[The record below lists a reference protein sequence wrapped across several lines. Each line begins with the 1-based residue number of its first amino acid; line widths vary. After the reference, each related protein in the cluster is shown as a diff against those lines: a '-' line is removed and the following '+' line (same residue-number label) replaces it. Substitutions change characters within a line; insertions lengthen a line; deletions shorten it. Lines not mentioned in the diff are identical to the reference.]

1 MRIWFFDLFLSFMH
15 HYSCACVYRCRSMEA
30 GRYHQLLFS
39 LSVVEQCSKSRNV
52 INREVLDD
60 SNSRARSEYNWLVV
74 DRKMMEWVR
83 QLGWWN
89 SQDMES
95 HQNHQPEKVE
105 KNPRTNHQPT
115 RLVEQPSVIPTSWG
129 ATPSSGGF
137 TGVSGGSFKVPYRF
151 LLEMG

>member
-1 MRIWFFDLFLSFMH
+1 MLHYLYIILFIILNLYFIVYILYFIVYILNIIYYILYIVLCIYIYVCARLMYVYIYNEFSLYECISQLSMRIWFFDLFLSFMH

-74 DRKMMEWVR
+74 DRKMME
-83 QLGWWN
+83 
-89 SQDMES
+89 
-95 HQNHQPEKVE
+95 
-105 KNPRTNHQPT
+105 
-115 RLVEQPSVIPTSWG
+115 
-129 ATPSSGGF
+129 
-137 TGVSGGSFKVPYRF
+137 
-151 LLEMG
+151 